1 MEHLIILL
9 LCITLACLSKSDV
22 QVAIV
27 AVVILIAVALYY
39 NKQWDTG
46 AAPISHN
53 NAPVSAKHDEI
64 VKTNKVRDTNDDN
77 VPPSQKAVDP
87 YAYPVTI
94 EDMQRRRDALT
105 YKKEHLQPSSAS
117 RSRVL
122 EEMYKELINTSIK
135 RDPALREN
143 AKKGENC
150 APLRGLRAVNAV

>member
-1 MEHLIILL
+1 MEHIIILL

-27 AVVILIAVALYY
+27 TVVVVVAVALYY
-39 NKQWDTG
+39 NKQL

-53 NAPVSAKHDEI
+53 NASVSAKYDEI
-64 VKTNKVRDTNDDN
+64 VKPSKVRDTSDDN

-87 YAYPVTI
+87 YAYHMTI

-122 EEMYKELINTSIK
+122 EEMYKELVNTSIK
-135 RDPALREN
+135 RDPALRE
-143 AKKGENC
+143 KTKEGENC
-150 APLRGLRAVNAV
+150 APLRGLRVANAV

>member
-27 AVVILIAVALYY
+27 AVVILIAAALYY
-39 NKQWDTG
+39 NKQLDA
-46 AAPISHN
+46 AAPLSHDN
-53 NAPVSAKHDEI
+53 VPVSAKHDEI
-64 VKTNKVRDTNDDN
+64 VKPIKVRDTSDDN

-122 EEMYKELINTSIK
+122 EEMYKELINTSIE